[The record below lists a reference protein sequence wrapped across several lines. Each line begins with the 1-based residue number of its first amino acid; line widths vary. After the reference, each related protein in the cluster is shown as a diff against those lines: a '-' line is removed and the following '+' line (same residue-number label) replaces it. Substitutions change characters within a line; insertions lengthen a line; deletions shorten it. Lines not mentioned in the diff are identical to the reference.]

1 MPSRTS
7 VRQIASKF
15 PMVIFVHLTPERNVG
30 TILRQGITRMRGQD
44 DHPAGI
50 FAMPAARSFYVSHQ
64 WLHEL
69 KDRGHLRVAAMYFR
83 VPESEP
89 VWVGHYRECHEQITA
104 KKAMEWFVREMR
116 PQGFEVIVPR
126 RISPDQIYRI
136 HHLARVLPLERFPI
150 LNGNKGTSSAN
161 GHSAA

>member
-1 MPSRTS
+1 
-7 VRQIASKF
+7 
-15 PMVIFVHLTPERNVG
+15 MVIFVHLTPERNVG

-50 FAMPAARSFYVSHQ
+50 FAMPATRSFHVSHQ

-69 KDRGHLRVAAMYFR
+69 KDRGHLRVAGMYFR